1 MYKNDK
7 VIRRY
12 SESFK
17 LKILDELTTGKLNK
31 NQLGKLYGIN
41 PTTINE
47 WIRKY
52 NRIDLMNTRIKV
64 ETKDEITRIKTLQKE
79 IKQLKELLLKKDLD
93 ALVQDSYLEVAAED
107 LGYKSVAELKKK
119 LNIER

>member
-31 NQLGKLYGIN
+31 NQLGKLYGIA

-52 NRIDLMNTRIKV
+52 NRKDLMNTRIKV
-64 ETKDEITRIKTLQKE
+64 ETKDEITRIKALQKE
-79 IKQLKELLLKKDLD
+79 IEQLKKLLLKKDLD
-93 ALVQDSYLEVAAED
+93 ALVLDSYLEVAAED
-107 LGYKSVAELKKK
+107 LGYKSVTELKKK
-119 LNIER
+119 LSIKP

>member
-7 VIRRY
+7 VVRRY

-31 NQLGKLYGIN
+31 NQLGKLYGIA

-52 NRIDLMNTRIKV
+52 NRKDLMNTRIKV
-64 ETKDEITRIKTLQKE
+64 ETKDEITRIKQLQKE
-79 IKQLKELLLKKDLD
+79 IEQLKKLLLKKDMD
-93 ALVQDSYLEVAAED
+93 ALVDESYLEVAAEK
-107 LGYKSVAELKKK
+107 LGYKSVIELKKK
-119 LNIER
+119 LNTMP

>member
-31 NQLGKLYGIN
+31 NQLGKLYGIA

-52 NRIDLMNTRIKV
+52 NRKDLMNTRIKV
-64 ETKDEITRIKTLQKE
+64 ETNPPVGF
-79 IKQLKELLLKKDLD
+79 LD
-93 ALVQDSYLEVAAED
+93 GIYCFCIHIHV
-107 LGYKSVAELKKK
+107 
-119 LNIER
+119 IEM

>member
-52 NRIDLMNTRIKV
+52 NRKDLMNTRVKV
-64 ETKDEITRIKTLQKE
+64 ETKDEITRIKQLQKE
-79 IKQLKELLLKKDLD
+79 IEQLKKLLLKKDMDSLID
-93 ALVQDSYLEVAAED
+93 ESYLEVAAEK
-107 LGYKSVAELKKK
+107 LGYKSVLELKK
-119 LNIER
+119 N